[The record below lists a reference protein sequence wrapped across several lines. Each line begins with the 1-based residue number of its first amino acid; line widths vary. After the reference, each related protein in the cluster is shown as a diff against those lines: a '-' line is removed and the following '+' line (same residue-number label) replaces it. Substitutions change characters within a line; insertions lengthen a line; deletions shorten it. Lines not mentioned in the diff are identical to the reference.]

1 MMMHQSPLRAF
12 GRALAAPVL
21 GAFLLVTQDA
31 KANNSIEYFYKG
43 RTVSMVVGFN
53 TGGAYD
59 LYARVVAR
67 HISKHL
73 PGKPSF
79 VVKNMQG
86 AGSVIAAN
94 FLYNRSPRDGSEIGL
109 IAGTAALEPL
119 FGGTA
124 TQFDGQKFSWL
135 GSANEEVGACFTW
148 HTSKTNTA
156 QQLMR
161 NPVIIGSAGT
171 SSLLVPSTLN
181 SVLGA
186 NLRIVKG
193 YKGTSDM
200 LLALERGEV
209 EGMCGMLYAA
219 VQAERP
225 DWLDKKLVNVLMQV
239 SVKRNPKLGDAP
251 SIMDFA
257 TSDDQRNLLRL
268 LSGWTIMGRP
278 FLAPPG
284 IPADRAE
291 ALRAAFVATM
301 NDEDFLQDAAR
312 NRLDVSPITAAQIER
327 FLAESYATPRNVVE
341 RAAKIMKDTN

>member
-1 MMMHQSPLRAF
+1 MMMKSFLCSA
-12 GRALAAPVL
+12 ALAAAFGL
-21 GAFLLVTQDA
+21 GSGLFASASVRAQESAEGF
-31 KANNSIEYFYKG
+31 FKG
-43 RTVSMVVGFN
+43 RTLGLVVGFN

-67 HISKHL
+67 HMPKHL
-73 PGKPSF
+73 PGKPAF

-124 TQFDGQKFSWL
+124 TQFDGQKFTWL

-148 HTSKTNTA
+148 GDSKTKTA
-156 QQLMR
+156 QELMR
-161 NPVIIGSAGT
+161 APVIIGSAGT

-181 SVLGA
+181 AVLGA

-193 YKGTSDM
+193 YKGTSDL

-209 EGMCGMLYAA
+209 EGMCGMLYAV

-225 DWLDKKLVNVLMQV
+225 DWLEKKRVNVVMQV
-239 SVKRNPKLGDAP
+239 AVERNPKLGDIP

-257 TSDDQRNLLRL
+257 ASEDQRALLRL
-268 LSGWTIMGRP
+268 LIGWTIMGRP

-284 IPADRAE
+284 VPADRAQ
-291 ALRAAFVATM
+291 ALRAAFLATM
-301 NDEDFLQDAAR
+301 KDEDFLQDAAR
-312 NRLDVSPITAAQIER
+312 NRLDVSPVTAAQIER
-327 FLAESYATPRNVVE
+327 FLAESYKTPRDIVD
-341 RAAKIMKDTN
+341 RAGKIMKEAN

>member
-1 MMMHQSPLRAF
+1 MILSRNALRAWA
-12 GRALAAPVL
+12 RAMVAPVL
-21 GAFLLVTQDA
+21 GAGLFAAQSA
-31 KANNSIEYFYKG
+31 AAQEGAEAFYKG
-43 RTVSMVVGFN
+43 RSVGMVVGFN

-67 HISKHL
+67 HMSKHL
-73 PGKPSF
+73 PGKPGF

-124 TQFDGQKFSWL
+124 TQFDGQKFFWL

-148 HTSKTNTA
+148 GSSATNTA
-156 QQLMR
+156 RDLMR

-181 SVLGA
+181 AVLGA

-193 YKGTSDM
+193 YKGTSDL

-209 EGMCGMLYAA
+209 EGMCGMLYAV

-239 SVKRNPKLGDAP
+239 SVERNPKLGDIP

-257 TSDDQRNLLRL
+257 TSEDQRSLLRL
-268 LSGWTIMGRP
+268 LIGWTIMGRP

-284 IPADRAE
+284 VPGERAQ

-301 NDEDFLQDAAR
+301 KDEDFLQDAAR
-312 NRLDVSPITAAQIER
+312 NRLDVSPISAAQIER
-327 FLAESYATPRNVVE
+327 FLAQSYDTPRAVVE
-341 RAAKIMKDTN
+341 RAAKIMKDAN

>member
-1 MMMHQSPLRAF
+1 MTKLNVPARAA
-12 GRALAAPVL
+12 ALSALFAASLFAMCPAAQAQAQESVE
-21 GAFLLVTQDA
+21 A
-31 KANNSIEYFYKG
+31 FYKG
-43 RTVSMVVGFN
+43 RGVGMVVGFN

-67 HISKHL
+67 HMSKHL

-124 TQFDGQKFSWL
+124 TQFDGQKFVWL

-148 HTSKTNTA
+148 ATSKTKTA
-156 QQLMR
+156 QELMR
-161 NPVIIGSAGT
+161 EPVIIGSAGT

-193 YKGTSDM
+193 YKGTSDL

-209 EGMCGMLYAA
+209 EGMCGMLYAV

-225 DWLDKKLVNVLMQV
+225 DWLEKKLVNVLMQV
-239 SVKRNPKLGDAP
+239 SVERNPKLAGVP

-257 TSDDQRNLLRL
+257 KSDDDRALLRL
-268 LSGWTIMGRP
+268 LIGWTIMGRP

-284 IPADRAE
+284 APAERVA
-291 ALRAAFVATM
+291 ALRAAFAATM
-301 NDEDFLQDAAR
+301 KDEEFLHDAAR
-312 NRLDVSPITAAQIER
+312 NRLDVSPIAPEQIER
-327 FLAESYATPRNVVE
+327 FLADAYATPRPLVE
-341 RAAKIMKDTN
+341 RAAKIMKEAN

>member
-1 MMMHQSPLRAF
+1 MKLRSILHGATF
-12 GRALAAPVL
+12 TAALGLCASAPFARAEESV
-21 GAFLLVTQDA
+21 
-31 KANNSIEYFYKG
+31 EHFYKG
-43 RTVSMVVGFN
+43 RTLGLIVGFN

-59 LYARVVAR
+59 LYARVAAR
-67 HISKHL
+67 HMSKHL
-73 PGKPSF
+73 PGKPVF

-124 TQFDGQKFSWL
+124 TQFDGQKFTWL

-148 HTSKTNTA
+148 ADNKTKSA
-156 QQLMR
+156 QELMR
-161 NPVIIGSAGT
+161 APVIIGSAGT

-181 SVLGA
+181 AVLGA

-193 YKGTSDM
+193 YKGTSDL

-209 EGMCGMLYAA
+209 EGMCGMLYAV

-225 DWLDKKLVNVLMQV
+225 DWLEKKRVNVLMQV
-239 SVKRNPKLGDAP
+239 SVERNPKLGDIP

-257 TSDDQRNLLRL
+257 ASEDQRALLRL
-268 LSGWTIMGRP
+268 LIGWTIMGRP

-284 IPADRAE
+284 VPQERAQ
-291 ALRAAFVATM
+291 ALRAAFEAM
-301 NDEDFLQDAAR
+301 MKDEDFLQDASR
-312 NRLDVSPITAAQIER
+312 NRLDVSPVSAGQIER
-327 FLAESYATPRNVVE
+327 FLAESYKTPRELVD
-341 RAAKIMKDTN
+341 RAGKIMREAN

>member
-1 MMMHQSPLRAF
+1 MIMLRSALRAL
-12 GRALAAPVL
+12 GRAIATPVLVAGLLAAQ
-21 GAFLLVTQDA
+21 GAMAQDGVE
-31 KANNSIEYFYKG
+31 SFYKG
-43 RTVSMVVGFN
+43 RTVGMVVGFN

-67 HISKHL
+67 HMPKHM
-73 PGKPSF
+73 PGKPGF

-135 GSANEEVGACFTW
+135 GSVNEEVGACFTW
-148 HTSKTNTA
+148 HASKTSTP

-161 NPVIIGSAGT
+161 DPVIIGSAGT

-181 SVLGA
+181 AVLGA

-193 YKGTSDM
+193 YKGTSDL

-209 EGMCGMLYAA
+209 EGMCGMLYGV

-239 SVKRNPKLGDAP
+239 SVEHNTKLGDAP

-257 TSDDQRNLLRL
+257 TSDDQRSLLRL
-268 LSGWTIMGRP
+268 LIGWTIMGRP

-284 IPADRAE
+284 VPKDRAT

-301 NDEDFLQDAAR
+301 KDEDFLQDAAR
-312 NRLDVSPITAAQIER
+312 NRLDVSPITAAEIER
-327 FLAESYATPRNVVE
+327 FLAESYATPQAVVN
-341 RAAKIMKDTN
+341 RAAKIMKEAN